1 MDDNP
6 LTPEEAALI
15 VGVPVAQLYR
25 WAWLRV
31 GPRNT
36 GTRIR
41 PRYMPEDLT
50 DWITEARAHV
60 V

>member
-1 MDDNP
+1 MDDP
-6 LTPEEAALI
+6 LTPEEASPL

-31 GPRNT
+31 GPENC
-36 GTRIR
+36 GTRLR
-41 PRYMPEDLT
+41 PRYTEEALT
-50 DWITEARAHV
+50 EWVTEARAHV